1 MRWLELSVTTAQQSS
16 EAVAAKLVELD
27 AGGVSFEEAWDWE
40 QAARDGL
47 GDIFPA
53 ASELDKNT
61 VIIRGYLPLS
71 FLGREKTTELEVF
84 LAGLPG
90 FGLKPAVLNCRE
102 VDDSLWEGAWKKYW
116 QPTEI
121 GEKLLIVPSWLEV
134 PPTARLVLRLDPGPA
149 FGTGAHE
156 STRLCLEMLEEQI
169 SGGEKVLDLG
179 CGSGILALCARLL
192 GAKSACGVDKDE
204 SAISFSR
211 MNADSNGIKDVT
223 FRLAD
228 LSSVTGWL
236 KLPAAGLVLAN
247 LTADLLLLFRDSLLS
262 ILRPNDRIIASGII
276 RQRAAEVAASFGE
289 VGFYTVKI
297 KSCGEWSAL
306 LLELK

>member
-1 MRWLELSVTTAQQSS
+1 LRWIELSVTTAPQSS
-16 EAVAAKLVELD
+16 EAVAAKLMELD

-53 ASELDKNT
+53 SSELDKNI

-71 FLGREKTTELEVF
+71 FLGREKAAQLEAF
-84 LAGLPG
+84 LAALPG
-90 FGLKPAVLNCRE
+90 FGLNPAVLSCRE

-121 GEKLLIVPSWLEV
+121 GEKLLIVPSWCEA

-149 FGTGAHE
+149 FGTGTHE
-156 STRLCLEMLEEQI
+156 STRLCLELLEEQI
-169 SGGEKVLDLG
+169 AGSETVLDLG

-192 GAKSACGVDKDE
+192 GAGVVFGVDRDE
-204 SAISFSR
+204 SAVRFSR
-211 MNADSNGIKDVT
+211 INAGLNGMEDVT
-223 FRLAD
+223 FIAAD
-228 LSSVTGWL
+228 LNSEAAWG

-247 LTADLLLLFRDSLLS
+247 LTADLLLLFRDSLRS
-262 ILRPNDRIIASGII
+262 ILRPQGRVIASGII
-276 RQRAAEVAASFGE
+276 RQRTSEVAASFTEAGLH
-289 VGFYTVKI
+289 VVKER
-297 KSCGEWSAL
+297 SCGEWSAL